1 MASLF
6 THAFLGAALGQA
18 GRRDARKDWRFWC
31 AAAACSI
38 LPDID
43 SIGFHM
49 GVPYGALWGHRGM
62 THSLLFAAVIA
73 ACVAAMFQYGESS
86 RYRSSYWKTALLLF
100 AITSSHGALD
110 AMTNGGLG
118 VAFFS
123 PFNPRRYFFP
133 WRPIPVSP
141 IGVGVFF
148 SAHGMDIL
156 SVEIIFIWVPVLI
169 LSAAIR
175 IFRGRQAQPSEESA
189 GL

>member
-1 MASLF
+1 
-6 THAFLGAALGQA
+6 
-18 GRRDARKDWRFWC
+18 
-31 AAAACSI
+31 
-38 LPDID
+38 
-43 SIGFHM
+43 M

-73 ACVAAMFQYGESS
+73 ACVAAMFQYGDSS
-86 RYRSSYWKTALLLF
+86 CYRSSYWKTALLLF

-141 IGVGVFF
+141 IGVSIFF
-148 SAHGMDIL
+148 SVRGMHIL
-156 SVEIIFIWVPVLI
+156 WSEVLLIWCPVLALAVVI
-169 LSAAIR
+169 WAFRTRQERR
-175 IFRGRQAQPSEESA
+175 IVN
-189 GL
+189 